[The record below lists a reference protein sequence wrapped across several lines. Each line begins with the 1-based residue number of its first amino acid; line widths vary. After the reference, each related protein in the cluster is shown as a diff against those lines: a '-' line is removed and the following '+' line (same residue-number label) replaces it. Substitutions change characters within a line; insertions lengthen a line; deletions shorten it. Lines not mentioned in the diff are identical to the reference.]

1 MKNQSQLL
9 KKLIKSNEFLEIPS
23 QGFSMYPMISQ
34 NNVCAFEQFNLKKLN
49 KGDILLFET
58 KDGGLT
64 GHRYLR
70 TINLNGQIG
79 FICKGDTNLYPDE
92 PVFEGEVIGRL
103 TLIKKSRT
111 TIDVTKWFM
120 KIYSLLLCHSRA
132 ASILLHIYVHKIL
145 KKRNG
150 KAHEESSFS

>member
-58 KDGGLT
+58 
-64 GHRYLR
+64 
-70 TINLNGQIG
+70 NG
-79 FICKGDTNLYPDE
+79 T
-92 PVFEGEVIGRL
+92 
-103 TLIKKSRT
+103 
-111 TIDVTKWFM
+111 
-120 KIYSLLLCHSRA
+120 SLFA
-132 ASILLHIYVHKIL
+132 NY
-145 KKRNG
+145 
-150 KAHEESSFS
+150 